1 MVILLDVLTDQIPIW
16 FWWFCAVCLAAFIV
30 FLIKIISWFFG
41 KFIDDNKTSWTEI
54 TGDLK
59 IITAGINDLKITATR
74 HQERLDTHFQRLNDH
89 DKEIIEF
96 RKKI

>member
-1 MVILLDVLTDQIPIW
+1 MVIFLDVLTDQIPIW

-30 FLIKIISWFFG
+30 FLIKIISWFFS

-59 IITAGINDLKITATR
+59 IITTGINDLKIITTK
-74 HQERLDTHFQRLNDH
+74 HQERLDHHHLRITHH
-89 DKEIIEF
+89 DEEIIEF
-96 RKKI
+96 RKKL

>member
-16 FWWFCAVCLAAFIV
+16 FWWFCAVCLASFIV

-41 KFIDDNKTSWTEI
+41 KFITDNKESWTEI

-59 IITAGINDLKITATR
+59 IITTGINDLKIITTK
-74 HQERLDTHFQRLNDH
+74 HQERLDHHHTRLNHH
-89 DKEIIEF
+89 DEEIIEF